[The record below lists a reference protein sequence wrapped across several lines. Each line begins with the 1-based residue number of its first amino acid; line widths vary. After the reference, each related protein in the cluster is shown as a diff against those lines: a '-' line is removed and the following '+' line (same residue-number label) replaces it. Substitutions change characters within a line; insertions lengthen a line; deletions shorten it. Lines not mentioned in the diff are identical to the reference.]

1 MLPCGGVLTSSCRG
15 VGHFCCTYVI
25 SLACRKLDAE
35 LVRPSVQGLDV
46 PKEAESMLTMKRG

>member
-1 MLPCGGVLTSSCRG
+1 MGWHAFLYL
-15 VGHFCCTYVI
+15 
-25 SLACRKLDAE
+25 LCRKLDAE